1 MSLKRGLDCAETK
14 SCDVSF
20 DGPQSYFP
28 FFPFHLLLIYLR
40 KVLFVRNFIFNV
52 NGNYYVG
59 LLMNICIH
67 PSFVSIHLNKLTS
80 KGNDSVLK

>member
-14 SCDVSF
+14 SCDGLLMVHNHIF
-20 DGPQSYFP
+20 H

-59 LLMNICIH
+59 
-67 PSFVSIHLNKLTS
+67 S
-80 KGNDSVLK
+80 

>member
-1 MSLKRGLDCAETK
+1 MSLKRGLDCAEKTTFLLM
-14 SCDVSF
+14 VHNHIF
-20 DGPQSYFP
+20 H

>member
-28 FFPFHLLLIYLR
+28 FFPLSFALD
-40 KVLFVRNFIFNV
+40 LFKEIPFCEELYFQRQW
-52 NGNYYVG
+52 
-59 LLMNICIH
+59 
-67 PSFVSIHLNKLTS
+67 
-80 KGNDSVLK
+80 